1 MPKWVL
7 IKSALFKL
15 ILPIIFFSFSNA
27 DQPSIT
33 NLIVKDTETGIEIKF
48 LFSNIIDNNN
58 IKGWIDRGKWIVLNM
73 YSVQLP
79 KNNFF
84 DQYISY
90 PIQSIEHNM
99 SVDAVQVS
107 IQLVRRLEAFDIIR
121 HLNTQ
126 EVLIRIMYD
135 HDTYDYSIMDETEK
149 SFIFPDPK
157 DGKKKQHPLNWK
169 DQRARS
175 SIRILCDTP
184 GLPIYVDDQI
194 VGYSPLEHRIDVL
207 PGWHR
212 VGYFPEDQ
220 TKMTKV
226 RTPKEKLVEDILRMG
241 LMDVFVEEGE
251 ELTVALNYQSLDEE
265 VFDYN
270 EKIQTSTVFGFG
282 MFSLVIL
289 LLSWGMG

>member
-58 IKGWIDRGKWIVLNM
+58 IKGWIDREKWIVLNM
-73 YSVQLP
+73 YNVQLP

-194 VGYSPLEHRIDVL
+194 VGYSPLEHGIDVL

>member
-1 MPKWVL
+1 MSKWAP
-7 IKSALFKL
+7 IISALHWL
-15 ILPIIFFSFSNA
+15 TITIFFSTIYA
-27 DQPSIT
+27 KEASIT
-33 NLIVKDTETGIEIKF
+33 KLSIKDTNDGIEIRF
-48 LFSNIIDNNN
+48 LFSDFIDDNN
-58 IKGWIDRGKWIVLNM
+58 IKGWIDRERWIVINM
-73 YSVQLP
+73 YNVALP
-79 KNNFF
+79 ADNFF

-90 PIQSIEHNM
+90 PIQLIEHNM

-107 IQLVRRLEAFDIIR
+107 IQLTRRLEAFDVIK
-121 HLNTQ
+121 HLNTK
-126 EVLIRIMYD
+126 EVLIRIIFD
-135 HDTYDYSIMDETEK
+135 HDTYDYSNIDKTEK

-169 DQRARS
+169 DQRVRS

-184 GLPIYVDDQI
+184 GLPIYVDDRI
-194 VGYSPLEHRIDVL
+194 VGYSPLENGIDVL

-212 VGYFPEDQ
+212 VGYFPEDV

-265 VFDYN
+265 VFEYN
-270 EKIQTSTVFGFG
+270 KKINTSTVFGFG

>member
-15 ILPIIFFSFSNA
+15 ILPIIFFSFSNG
-27 DQPSIT
+27 DQPSIS

-58 IKGWIDRGKWIVLNM
+58 IKGWIDREKWIVLNM
-73 YSVQLP
+73 YNVQLP

-149 SFIFPDPK
+149 SFIFPDIFSVICVLINPG
-157 DGKKKQHPLNWK
+157 DTQL
-169 DQRARS
+169 RVIFFFAY
-175 SIRILCDTP
+175 SIANDFVI
-184 GLPIYVDDQI
+184 PII
-194 VGYSPLEHRIDVL
+194 P
-207 PGWHR
+207 
-212 VGYFPEDQ
+212 
-220 TKMTKV
+220 
-226 RTPKEKLVEDILRMG
+226 
-241 LMDVFVEEGE
+241 
-251 ELTVALNYQSLDEE
+251 ALDAE
-265 VFDYN
+265 
-270 EKIQTSTVFGFG
+270 
-282 MFSLVIL
+282 
-289 LLSWGMG
+289 

>member
-1 MPKWVL
+1 MSKWTP
-7 IKSALFKL
+7 IKSALYWL
-15 ILPIIFFSFSNA
+15 IITIFFSTTYA
-27 DQPSIT
+27 DSPKIT
-33 NLIVKDTETGIEIKF
+33 NLVIKDTDTGLEIKF
-48 LFSNIIDNNN
+48 LFSDIIDNKN
-58 IKGWIDRGKWIVLNM
+58 IKGWIDREKWIVLNM
-73 YSVQLP
+73 YNVKP
-79 KNNFF
+79 PADNFF

-90 PIQSIEHNM
+90 PIQLIEHTM
-99 SVDAVQVS
+99 SVDAVQIS
-107 IQLVRRLEAFDIIR
+107 IQLTRRLEAFDIIR

-126 EVLIRIMYD
+126 EVLIRILFD
-135 HDTYDYSIMDETEK
+135 HDAYDYSSIDETEK
-149 SFIFPDPK
+149 SFIFPNPK
-157 DGKKKQHPLNWK
+157 DSKKKQHPLNWK
-169 DQRARS
+169 DQRVRS

-184 GLPIYVDDQI
+184 GLPIYVDDRI
-194 VGYSPLEHRIDVL
+194 VGYSPLEHGIDVL

-212 VGYFPEDQ
+212 VGYFPEDE

>member
-1 MPKWVL
+1 MSKWTP
-7 IKSALFKL
+7 IKSALYWL
-15 ILPIIFFSFSNA
+15 IITIFFSTTYA
-27 DQPSIT
+27 DSPKIT
-33 NLIVKDTETGIEIKF
+33 NLVIKDTDTGLEIKF
-48 LFSNIIDNNN
+48 LFSDIIDNKN
-58 IKGWIDRGKWIVLNM
+58 IKGWIDREKWIVLNM
-73 YSVQLP
+73 YNVKP
-79 KNNFF
+79 PADNFF

-90 PIQSIEHNM
+90 PIQLIEHTM
-99 SVDAVQVS
+99 SVDAVQIS
-107 IQLVRRLEAFDIIR
+107 IQLTRRLEAFDIIR

-126 EVLIRIMYD
+126 EVLIRILFD
-135 HDTYDYSIMDETEK
+135 HDAYDYSSIDETEK

-157 DGKKKQHPLNWK
+157 DSKKKQHPLNWK
-169 DQRARS
+169 DQRVRS

-184 GLPIYVDDQI
+184 GLPIYVDDRI
-194 VGYSPLEHRIDVL
+194 VGYSPLEHGIDVL

-212 VGYFPEDQ
+212 VGYFPEDE
-220 TKMTKV
+220 TKMTKI

>member
-1 MPKWVL
+1 MAEILGVKTE
-7 IKSALFKL
+7 ALF
-15 ILPIIFFSFSNA
+15 A
-27 DQPSIT
+27 
-33 NLIVKDTETGIEIKF
+33 IK
-48 LFSNIIDNNN
+48 N
-58 IKGWIDRGKWIVLNM
+58 IKGWIDREKWIVLNM
-73 YSVQLP
+73 YNVKP
-79 KNNFF
+79 PADNFF

-90 PIQSIEHNM
+90 PIQLIEHTM
-99 SVDAVQVS
+99 SVDAVQIS
-107 IQLVRRLEAFDIIR
+107 IQLTRRLEAFDIIR

-126 EVLIRIMYD
+126 EVLIRILFD
-135 HDTYDYSIMDETEK
+135 HDAYDYSSIDETEK
-149 SFIFPDPK
+149 SFIFPNPK
-157 DGKKKQHPLNWK
+157 DSKKKQHPLNWK
-169 DQRARS
+169 DQRVRS

-184 GLPIYVDDQI
+184 GLPIYVDDRI
-194 VGYSPLEHRIDVL
+194 VGYSPLEHGIDVL

-212 VGYFPEDQ
+212 VGYFPEDE

>member
-1 MPKWVL
+1 MT
-7 IKSALFKL
+7 
-15 ILPIIFFSFSNA
+15 IFFSTALANSPKI
-27 DQPSIT
+27 D
-33 NLIVKDTETGIEIKF
+33 NLAIKDTDNGLEVTF
-48 LFSNIIDNNN
+48 LFSDIIDNNN
-58 IKGWIDRGKWIVLNM
+58 IKGWIDRERWIVLNM
-73 YSVQLP
+73 YNVAIP
-79 KNNFF
+79 DDDFF
-84 DQYISY
+84 NQYISY
-90 PIQSIEHNM
+90 PIQLIEHTM
-99 SVDAVQVS
+99 SVDAVQIS
-107 IQLVRRLEAFDIIR
+107 IQLTRRLEAFDIVR
-121 HLNTQ
+121 HLNTK
-126 EVLIRIMYD
+126 EVLIRIIFNQNS
-135 HDTYDYSIMDETEK
+135 YDYSKNDKTEK

-157 DGKKKQHPLNWK
+157 KGKKKQYPLNWK
-169 DQRARS
+169 DQRVRS

-184 GLPIYVDDQI
+184 GLPIYVDDRI
-194 VGYSPLEHRIDVL
+194 VGYSPLENGIDVL

-212 VGYFPEDQ
+212 VGYFPEDE

-270 EKIQTSTVFGFG
+270 KKIQTSTVFGFG

>member
-1 MPKWVL
+1 MSKWTP
-7 IKSALFKL
+7 IKSALYWL
-15 ILPIIFFSFSNA
+15 IITIFFSTTYA
-27 DQPSIT
+27 DSPKIT
-33 NLIVKDTETGIEIKF
+33 NLVIKDTDTGLEIKF
-48 LFSNIIDNNN
+48 LFSDIIDNKN
-58 IKGWIDRGKWIVLNM
+58 IKGWIDREKWIVLNM
-73 YSVQLP
+73 YNVKP
-79 KNNFF
+79 PADNFF

-90 PIQSIEHNM
+90 PIQLIEHTM
-99 SVDAVQVS
+99 SVDAVQIS
-107 IQLVRRLEAFDIIR
+107 IQLTRRLEAFDIIR

-126 EVLIRIMYD
+126 EVLIRIIFD
-135 HDTYDYSIMDETEK
+135 HDAYEYSNIDETEK

-157 DGKKKQHPLNWK
+157 NSKKKQHPLNWK
-169 DQRARS
+169 DQRVRS

-184 GLPIYVDDQI
+184 GLPIYVDDRI
-194 VGYSPLEHRIDVL
+194 VGYSPLEYGIDVL

-212 VGYFPEDQ
+212 VGYFPEDE